1 MFKIMLTCAL
11 VAFGAA
17 ILTSPVAGAD
27 LEKTHA
33 GFVVSVEGDKL
44 VMADKDGKDAH
55 THVIGADVKITLNGE
70 PGELITLKKGDAITV
85 TTDNEGKV
93 LAVAAK
99 RDKA

>member
-1 MFKIMLTCAL
+1 MFKLILACAL

-17 ILTSPVAGAD
+17 ILAAPAGAAD
-27 LEKTHA
+27 VEKTHA

-44 VMADKDGKDAH
+44 AMADKEGKNAH

-70 PGELITLKKGDAITV
+70 PGELISLKKGDAITV

-93 LAVAAK
+93 LSVAAK